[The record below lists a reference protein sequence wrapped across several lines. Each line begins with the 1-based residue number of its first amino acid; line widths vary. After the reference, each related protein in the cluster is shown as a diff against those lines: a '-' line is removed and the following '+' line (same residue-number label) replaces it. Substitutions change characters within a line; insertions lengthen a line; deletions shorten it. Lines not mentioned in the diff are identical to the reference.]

1 MGSRSSSGPPLLLTV
16 GLQVSYLMSRLL
28 SFLFALTPTC
38 LLWENK
44 VTPLK
49 TLGKFLF
56 LGGRGCYAIVK
67 GNNVHVHQIFSQ
79 LMCPG
84 KKIHFLLHLYGS
96 SCTNCP
102 LHQSKDNKKLT
113 MLWCDGQLIPE
124 LS

>member
-1 MGSRSSSGPPLLLTV
+1 MSILVHLPVFPFSRVHEQMQSARHGLKTAARALNGKQIKLRPPLLLTV

-56 LGGRGCYAIVK
+56 LGGG
-67 GNNVHVHQIFSQ
+67 GGTQ
-79 LMCPG
+79 L
-84 KKIHFLLHLYGS
+84 
-96 SCTNCP
+96 
-102 LHQSKDNKKLT
+102 
-113 MLWCDGQLIPE
+113 
-124 LS
+124 